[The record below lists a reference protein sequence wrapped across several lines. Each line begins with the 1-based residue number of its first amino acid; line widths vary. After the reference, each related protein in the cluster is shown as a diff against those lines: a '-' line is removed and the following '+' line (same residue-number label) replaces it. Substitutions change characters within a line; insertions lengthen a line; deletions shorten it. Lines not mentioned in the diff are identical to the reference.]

1 MPLAVEDADPV
12 DRADREE
19 ARERWAAE
27 VRVFLPLTM
36 LVKQKKNPTIN
47 HEVQV
52 ASDNQPNRIL
62 KSSEGCRLKKVKT
75 PVAIRS
81 YKLFGKET
89 CDC

>member
-1 MPLAVEDADPV
+1 MPLALEDADPV

-62 KSSEGCRLKKVKT
+62 KR
-75 PVAIRS
+75 
-81 YKLFGKET
+81 F
-89 CDC
+89 